1 MKSSRLFMLGLV
13 LLLSGTSVFG
23 MDGGY
28 YDYDGSDD
36 IVGSYQ
42 NVYANFV
49 DDLEN
54 EQGAVNMSDES
65 PKRSLPRTIVN
76 YVLTIAVLA
85 LSVCIA
91 WCLAKGAIKIAL
103 KLVLV
108 VAVLFVVGVLFGWIT
123 SDEKNAV
130 INGVQQGAQIGAQKV
145 VAKGVE
151 VLQDPKKALDTVANV
166 TNKMKGKIIN
176 GCKGVHCYVDAATD
190 ASGFFD

>member
-13 LLLSGTSVFG
+13 LLLSGTVFG
-23 MDGGY
+23 MLEDH
-28 YDYDGSDD
+28 SSEQ
-36 IVGSYQ
+36 VGAYQ
-42 NVYANFV
+42 NIYDVFNEDPANGWDV
-49 DDLEN
+49 QNL
-54 EQGAVNMSDES
+54 SKES

>member
-28 YDYDGSDD
+28 GY
-36 IVGSYQ
+36 
-42 NVYANFV
+42 
-49 DDLEN
+49 
-54 EQGAVNMSDES
+54 DES
-65 PKRSLPRTIVN
+65 DVLSFQSAFDKFDGDLASGLDAQDLSNGVQERSLVKTTLNHVI
-76 YVLTIAVLA
+76 TIALLA
-85 LSVCIA
+85 LFVCIA
-91 WCLAKGAIKIAL
+91 WCLAKGATKIAL